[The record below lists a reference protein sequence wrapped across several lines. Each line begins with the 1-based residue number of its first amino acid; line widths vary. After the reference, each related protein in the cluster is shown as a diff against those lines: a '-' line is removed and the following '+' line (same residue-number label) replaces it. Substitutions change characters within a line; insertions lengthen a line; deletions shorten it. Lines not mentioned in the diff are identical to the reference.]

1 MPSYIQNIQTANPQ
15 HRHMQKD
22 TVHFMQEFLKLDD
35 LESHQLAVLYRATGI
50 QERFSVVSDFS
61 NGRIPSFF
69 SYNGHTP
76 STNERMK
83 IYRDEAAPLAGM
95 AAEACFEEVALSAS
109 KVTHLITVSCTGLY
123 APGLDIDLI
132 YRLGL
137 KEDVSRTCINFMGCQ
152 GAINGLKMADSIA
165 RSNPDA
171 LILLVCVELC
181 SLHLQRKKDPDSM
194 LSASLFGDGAAAA
207 LISAI
212 PGGKSLEI
220 TQFLS
225 GIEPTGHEDMTW
237 NIGDFG
243 FEMKLT
249 DQVPAHVGNALGRLL
264 DRLPKGLQQVDYYA
278 VHPGGKKIL
287 ETVANLLDLGQNAL
301 APSYDVLKNF
311 GNMSSPTFL
320 FVLKALWSN
329 LGVSNTNKNILG
341 LSFGPGISMESVLLK
356 VRDDG

>member
-1 MPSYIQNIQTANPQ
+1 M
-15 HRHMQKD
+15 H
-22 TVHFMQEFLKLDD
+22 EFLKLDNI
-35 LESHQLAVLYRATGI
+35 EAHQLEVLYRATGI
-50 QERFSVVSDFS
+50 QERFSVVPDFS
-61 NGRIPSFF
+61 NGKAPTFF
-69 SYNGHTP
+69 SFNGHTP
-76 STNERMK
+76 STRERME
-83 IYRDEAAPLAGM
+83 IYRNEAAPLAGM
-95 AAEACFEEVALSAS
+95 AAEACFKDIEVSAT

-137 KEDVSRTCINFMGCQ
+137 NEDISRTCINFMGCQ
-152 GAINGLKMADSIA
+152 GALNGLKMADSIA

-171 LILLVCVELC
+171 IILLVCVELC
-181 SLHLQRKKDPDSM
+181 SLHLQKNKDPDSM

-207 LISAI
+207 LISAS
-212 PGGKSLEI
+212 PQGRSLEI
-220 TQFLS
+220 TRFLS

-243 FEMKLT
+243 FEMKLS
-249 DQVPAHVGNALGRLL
+249 DQVPVHVGNALARLVE
-264 DRLPKGLQQVDYYA
+264 RLAKEMHQVDFYA

-287 ETVANLLDLGQNAL
+287 ETVTNLLGLEQKSLGA
-301 APSYDVLKNF
+301 SYDVLRYF

-320 FVLKALWSN
+320 FVLKAQWSN
-329 LGVSNTNKNILG
+329 LSKSDANKNILG